1 MLPTFHS
8 LEPPA
13 RPGADQQQHQ
23 QPAVSRPSLHVRPAR
38 VHPHAPPGRGAMA
51 WRSHGYDQPSLV
63 AALQKH
69 GVIRSSRVADALRST
84 DRALFLAPGTDPS
97 EAYRDNPVPI
107 GCAC

>member
-1 MLPTFHS
+1 
-8 LEPPA
+8 
-13 RPGADQQQHQ
+13 
-23 QPAVSRPSLHVRPAR
+23 
-38 VHPHAPPGRGAMA
+38 MA

-69 GVIRSSRVADALRST
+69 GVIRSSRVADALRSI

-107 GCAC
+107 GCACVARVAARVSKGETTLTRRPPRRRPAQTGRR